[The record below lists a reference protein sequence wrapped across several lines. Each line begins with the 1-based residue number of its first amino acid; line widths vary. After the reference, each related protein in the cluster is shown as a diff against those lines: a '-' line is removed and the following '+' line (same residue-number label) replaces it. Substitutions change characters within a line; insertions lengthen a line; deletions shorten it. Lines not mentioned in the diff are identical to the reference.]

1 MKFLIQ
7 QAKIIN
13 PGSPLESKK
22 QDILIES
29 GIIRDIQ
36 PSIQASADRIISGHD
51 LHISPG
57 WVDIFAEFGD
67 PGYEYK
73 ETLETGAAAAA
84 AGGFTDVFVVP
95 NTKPVIDNKTQV
107 SYITGRSTSLP
118 SNIHPIGA
126 ISRGAEGK
134 ELAEMYDMR
143 SAGAQAFSDGLYPV
157 QSAGVLL
164 KALQYVKAFDGIVI
178 QIPDDRS
185 VGSNGLVHEG
195 VVSTRLGLPG
205 KPMMAEELLVARDI
219 KLARYAESKLHFTG
233 VTSPRSLDY
242 IRRAKDAGLSVTC
255 SVTPY
260 HLLFT
265 DEDLMKGYDTNLKV
279 YPHLRPEKERN
290 LLRAAVADG
299 TVDCVTS
306 HHRPHEKD
314 SKVLE
319 FEYAKYGMSGL
330 ETCYSALRLAMP
342 EIPEARWVELL
353 STNPRKIFGL
363 GGAVIE
369 KEAQA
374 HVTIW
379 DAAAHI
385 TVNDAFF
392 RSRSHNSAYTGLTLP
407 GKVLGVINGTR
418 ASLHSL

>member
-7 QAKIIN
+7 QAKVTD
-13 PGSPLESKK
+13 PLSPLEGKK

-29 GIIRDIQ
+29 GVIKDIQ
-36 PSIQASADRIISGHD
+36 SSIQASADRVISGQD
-51 LHISPG
+51 LYVSPG
-57 WVDIFAEFGD
+57 WVDLFAEFGD

-84 AGGFTDVFVVP
+84 AGGFTDVLVVP

-107 SYITGRSTSLP
+107 SYIKGKSASLP
-118 SNIHPIGA
+118 VNIHPIGA

-143 SAGAQAFSDGLYPV
+143 EAGALAFSDGLYPV
-157 QSAGVLL
+157 QSSGVLL

-219 KLARYAESKLHFTG
+219 KLARYAESRLHFTG
-233 VTSPRSLDY
+233 VTSPRSLEY
-242 IRRAKDAGLSVTC
+242 IRRAKEAGLSITC

-290 LLRAAVADG
+290 ILRDAVADG
-299 TVDCVTS
+299 TIDCITS

-319 FEYAKYGMSGL
+319 FEYAKYGMTGL

-342 EIPEARWVELL
+342 TVPEARWVELL

-363 GGAVIE
+363 PAASIQ
-369 KEAQA
+369 KDAPA

-392 RSRSHNSAYTGLTLP
+392 RSRSRNSAYSGMDLP
-407 GKVLGVINGTR
+407 GKVLGVINGTA

>member
-7 QAKIIN
+7 QAKVTD
-13 PGSPLESKK
+13 PLSPLEGKK

-29 GIIRDIQ
+29 GVIRDIQ
-36 PSIQASADRIISGHD
+36 PSIQASADRVISGQD

-84 AGGFTDVFVVP
+84 AGGFTDVLVVP

-107 SYITGRSTSLP
+107 SYIRGKSASLP
-118 SNIHPIGA
+118 VNIHPIGA

-143 SAGAQAFSDGLYPV
+143 EAGAMAFSDGLYPV

-185 VGSNGLVHEG
+185 VGANGLVHEG
-195 VVSTRLGLPG
+195 IVSTRLGLPG

-219 KLARYAESKLHFTG
+219 KLARYAESRLHFTG
-233 VTSPRSLDY
+233 VTSPRSLEY
-242 IRRAKDAGLSVTC
+242 IRRAKDAGLNITC

-260 HLLFT
+260 HLFFT

-290 LLRAAVADG
+290 LLREAVADG
-299 TVDCVTS
+299 TIDCITS

-319 FEYAKYGMSGL
+319 FEYAKYGMTGL
-330 ETCYSALRLAMP
+330 ETCYSALKLAMP
-342 EIPEARWVELL
+342 EIRESRWVELL
-353 STNPRKIFGL
+353 STHPRTIFGL
-363 GGAVIE
+363 PPASIQ
-369 KEAQA
+369 KDARA

-379 DAAAHI
+379 DAAAQI

-392 RSRSHNSAYTGLTLP
+392 RSRCHNSAYTGMNLP
-407 GKVLGVINGTR
+407 GKVLGVINDAQ

>member
-7 QAKIIN
+7 QAKVTD
-13 PGSPLESKK
+13 PLSPLEGKK

-29 GIIRDIQ
+29 GVIKDIQ
-36 PSIQASADRIISGHD
+36 PSIQASADRVISGQD
-51 LHISPG
+51 LYISPG

-84 AGGFTDVFVVP
+84 AGGFTDVLVVP

-107 SYITGRSTSLP
+107 SYIKGKSASLP
-118 SNIHPIGA
+118 VNIHPIGA

-143 SAGAQAFSDGLYPV
+143 NAGALAFSDGLNPV
-157 QSAGVLL
+157 QSSGVLL
-164 KALQYVKAFDGIVI
+164 KALQYVKTFDGILI

-185 VGSNGLVHEG
+185 VGPNGLVHEG

-219 KLARYAESKLHFTG
+219 KLARYAESRLHFTG
-233 VTSPRSLDY
+233 VTSPRSLEY
-242 IRRAKDAGLSVTC
+242 IRRAKEAGLPITC

-290 LLRAAVADG
+290 ILRDAVADG
-299 TVDCVTS
+299 TIDCITS

-319 FEYAKYGMSGL
+319 FEYAKYGMTGL

-342 EIPEARWVELL
+342 AVPEARWVELL

-363 GGAVIE
+363 PAASIQ
-369 KEAQA
+369 KDASA

-392 RSRSHNSAYTGLTLP
+392 RSRSRNSAYSGMTLP
-407 GKVLGVINGTR
+407 GKVLGVINGDH

>member
-13 PGSPLESKK
+13 PGSTLESKK

-107 SYITGRSTSLP
+107 SYITGRSASLP

-185 VGSNGLVHEG
+185 VGANGLVHEG

-242 IRRAKDAGLSVTC
+242 IRRAKDAGLSITC

-290 LLRAAVADG
+290 LLRAAVTDG

-342 EIPEARWVELL
+342 EVSEARWVELL

-407 GKVLGVINGTR
+407 GKVLGVINGNR